1 MGDRKYLR
9 AFCLLYFSIIVKIFH
24 IFNFSNPVNRFIL

>member
-9 AFCLLYFSIIVKIFH
+9 AFCLLYFCIIVKTFH
-24 IFNFSNPVNRFIL
+24 ILNFSNPVNRFIL